1 MPSVTLPTL
10 NDIYRAKKTIAAFL
24 PRTPLHHSPGLS
36 QLFDAQVYLKH
47 DEYLPLGAFKA
58 RGGINLLANLSKEE
72 RERGLI
78 TASTGNHGQSIAFA
92 CRAFGARALIV
103 LPENANPLKVAAMEA
118 LGAELVYHGE
128 NFDQAKEH
136 CERLASE
143 EGYRYVHPADEPL
156 LIAGVATQTLEVME
170 DLPDVEVIFMPLGG
184 GSSAAGACL
193 VAKGVNPEVR
203 VVAVQAEAAPG
214 GYRSWKQGSLVQAP
228 MDTFAEGLAT
238 ANGYELPQ
246 RILRELLD
254 DFVLVSE
261 DELRY
266 AIGLLIEKAHT
277 LAEGAGAAATAGA
290 LKSKESIR
298 GKKVAITI
306 SGANITLNQ
315 LTEAVKVYQSS
326 QGEVR

>member
-1 MPSVTLPTL
+1 MADSTLPTL
-10 NDIYRAKKTIAAFL
+10 NDVYRAKKTIAPYL
-24 PRTPLHHSPGLS
+24 PRTPLHRSPGLS
-36 QLFDAQVYLKH
+36 QLLDAEVYLKH

-58 RGGINLLANLSKEE
+58 RGGLNLLANLTKEE
-72 RERGLI
+72 RDRGLV

-92 CRAFGARALIV
+92 CRAFGSRALIV
-103 LPENANPLKVAAMEA
+103 LPKNANPLKVAAMEA
-118 LGAELVYHGE
+118 LGAELVFHGE
-128 NFDQAKEH
+128 NFDQAKAH
-136 CERLASE
+136 CERLVSE

-156 LIAGVATQTLEVME
+156 LVAGVATQTLEVME
-170 DLPDVEVIFMPLGG
+170 DLPDVEAIFIPLGG

-193 VAKGVNPEVR
+193 AAKGLNPEVS
-203 VVAVQAEAAPG
+203 VVAVQSEAAPG

-254 DFVLVSE
+254 DFVLVSD
-261 DELRY
+261 DEIRY

-290 LKSKESIR
+290 VKSKDSIR

-306 SGANITLNQ
+306 SGGNITLNQ
-315 LTEAVKVYQSS
+315 LTEAIKVYQSR
-326 QGEVR
+326 QGKV